1 MSHLESANTQPTTVK
16 KAEQPAPHVVDV
28 RERPENLIEIELVL
42 AADEPALLHWG
53 VTALGAAAW
62 QVPDAQ
68 LWPAESRPAGAGAVE
83 SVIVKDRGEGRV
95 TLRVPRGF
103 EALCYA
109 VRYPRSGRWDNRKGR
124 NYRVELPSPAAP
136 VRKARAELP
145 ALAPGDRTFE
155 RVYGLEEGASMR
167 AAIERKGEGRVLSL
181 VTNLEGPLLLHWGTN
196 SRPSA
201 PWKAPPASWLPAG
214 SEAAGE
220 AAARTPFEERDG
232 VMQLELPLD
241 FSNQTPA
248 LISAVLFRPRSGTWI
263 KDGGRDFRFPV
274 REESGDP
281 GDVPGSALVNRLAA
295 RIIDEELNASSWTL
309 MHRFELATELLDEAA
324 EELGAIALIYTWL
337 RYSAIRQLDWQRRY
351 NTQPRRLTHAQD
363 RLSRRM
369 AALWRDR
376 PDARPW
382 VLLLLGTVG
391 RGGNGQRVRDDI
403 LAIMHKH
410 HIKEV
415 SGTFVEQWHQKLHN
429 NTTPDDIAIC
439 EAFIAFLRSRG
450 DQDTF
455 YSTLELGGVSR
466 ERLKSYDR
474 AITVEPELPAADL
487 GSLAHDFE
495 HYLALLRAVHGS
507 GDLASAL
514 DPVRDRLPGGVR
526 ERIERLLHA
535 QREQPAS
542 SGSASADGAA
552 LRRSEH
558 LAWAAEGR
566 RMLAEELRQTQ
577 DEGLLRDLLYL
588 DLALLDHV
596 RSLVESTRGKPNG
609 LPALARD
616 VESVLASLLT
626 ADDHAELRAC
636 EAHWRKLDRLAGEVP
651 REVALEARSVVERIS
666 RWVGQTSAEL
676 VQRLDPIGKALG
688 KAFHAESWAVNTFSE
703 EVVRGGPLFALG
715 VLLGETDTLL
725 RASAGLGPWQVVSPG
740 EGQGQAVVVERLLD
754 VQGRTLSSSVVFA
767 AHVGGEEEIPC
778 GAVAVITPCPVDL
791 LCHLAVRARNSG
803 VLLATVWDPELW
815 ASLTAR
821 AGQWLALTT
830 NAAGEI
836 DIAEGQRDHAK
847 STTPVAGGATVLRRP
862 RAELGVLSPGD
873 FAADRVGGKSRVLA
887 ELRAAIPQ
895 DLRIPPSMALAFGSF
910 ERVLEDA
917 RNQPVRETL
926 QRLESELAALE
937 ADAQGERAGQKL
949 AELRAAV
956 LELVAPPELQRELAR
971 VAGTEGLA
979 LMADFGA
986 AWRAICT
993 VWASKWTDRAHFAR
1007 RSRAIPAADVFMA
1020 VLIQAVVPADY
1031 AFVLHT
1037 TNPLGKDPN
1046 ELYGELVMGMGEALV
1061 GNYPGRA
1068 LGFVAKKGSAEPAQ
1082 VLAYPSKSTVL
1093 RASGL
1098 IFRSDSNAEDL
1109 EGFAG
1114 AGLHDSVTAAPMQ
1127 RQLADYADEPLV
1139 QDSAFRADLLA
1150 RLVRAGEAIERARG
1164 APQDIEGAIAGG
1176 VVHIV
1181 QSRPQVGL

>member
-1 MSHLESANTQPTTVK
+1 VI
-16 KAEQPAPHVVDV
+16 DV
-28 RERPENLIEIELVL
+28 RERPENLIEIELAL

-62 QVPDAQ
+62 QAPDAQ
-68 LWPAESRPAGAGAVE
+68 LWPAESRLAGASAVE
-83 SVIVKDRGEGRV
+83 SVLVKERGEGRI

-124 NYRVELPSPAAP
+124 NYRVLLPSPESPA
-136 VRKARAELP
+136 RKARAELP
-145 ALAPGDRTFE
+145 ALAPGDRSFE
-155 RVYGLEEGASMR
+155 RVYGLEDGASMR
-167 AAIERKGEGRVLSL
+167 AAIERRGEGRVLSL

-196 SRPSA
+196 ARPSA
-201 PWKAPPASWLPAG
+201 PWKAPRASWLPAG

-220 AAARTPFEERDG
+220 AASRTPFAERDG
-232 VMQLELPLD
+232 LLQLDLPLD
-241 FSNQTPA
+241 FSTEEAPA
-248 LISAVLFRPRSGTWI
+248 LISAVLFRPRTGTWI
-263 KDGGRDFRFPV
+263 KDGGRDFCFPV
-274 REESGDP
+274 REESGTLEQI
-281 GDVPGSALVNRLAA
+281 PGSALVNRLAA

-309 MHRFELATELLDEAA
+309 MHRFEFATELLDEAA
-324 EELGAIALIYTWL
+324 AELGAVALIFTWL

-369 AALWRDR
+369 AALWRDQ
-376 PDARPW
+376 PEARPW

-439 EAFIAFLRSRG
+439 QAFIAFLRSDG

-455 YSTLELGGVSR
+455 YSVLEQGGVTR

-474 AITVEPELPAADL
+474 AITVDPELPAADL

-514 DPVRDRLPGGVR
+514 DPLGDRLSGGVR
-526 ERIERLLHA
+526 GRIERLLHA
-535 QREQPAS
+535 QSEQPAS
-542 SGSASADGAA
+542 SDSADGAEGTA
-552 LRRSEH
+552 ASRRSER

-566 RMLAEELRQTQ
+566 RMLAEQLRQTQ

-588 DLALLDHV
+588 DLALLDHM
-596 RSLVESTRGKPNG
+596 RSLVESTRGTPNE
-609 LPALARD
+609 LSALARD
-616 VESVLASLLT
+616 IQSVLASLLV
-626 ADDHAELRAC
+626 AYDDAELRAC
-636 EAHWRKLDRLAGEVP
+636 EAHWRKLDRLVDGAP
-651 REVALEARSVVERIS
+651 RGVALEARSVVERLS
-666 RWVGQTSAEL
+666 RWVGQTSADL
-676 VQRLDPIGKALG
+676 VERLDPIGKALG
-688 KAFHAESWAVNTFSE
+688 KAFHAEAWAVNTFSE

-725 RASAGLGPWQVVSPG
+725 RALAGLGPWQVVSPG
-740 EGQGQAVVVERLLD
+740 EGQGQAVVVDRLLD
-754 VQGRTLSSSVVFA
+754 VQGRTFQSSSVVLA
-767 AHVGGEEEIPC
+767 AHVGGEEEIPS

-847 STTPVAGGATVLRRP
+847 STTPVAGTATVLRRP
-862 RAELGVLSPGD
+862 RAELGVLSAGD
-873 FAADRVGGKSRVLA
+873 FAADRVGSKSRVLG
-887 ELRAAIPQ
+887 ELRAELPR

-910 ERVLEDA
+910 ERVLAEGCN
-917 RNQPVRETL
+917 RPVRDTL
-926 QRLESELAALE
+926 QRIESELAALD

-949 AELRAAV
+949 AELRSAV
-956 LELVAPPELQRELAR
+956 LELVAPPELERELGR
-971 VAGTEGLA
+971 VAELEGLA

-986 AWRAICT
+986 AWRAICA

-1127 RQLADYADEPLV
+1127 RRIAEYADEPLV
-1139 QDSAFRADLLA
+1139 QNNAFRADLLA

-1164 APQDIEGAIAGG
+1164 GPQDIEGAIAGG